1 MKKKSSTKKHN
12 TLSAEKKAQRKE
24 EVQKQKR
31 KSIRKRVLIGAIA
44 VVLLGGAATGTI
56 VVYHDDAIMTHARTA
71 MKSDHYRVS
80 QAMMSYYL
88 KRMYNT
94 YLNYYSADTLKS
106 SYGLDVTKPLQDQPH
121 DEDQSWYDYLLSTT
135 EKSVQD
141 LLVLAEAAD
150 ANGFSLTQ
158 EQKDDMEKE
167 LNAIDM
173 SEYPD
178 VVTKEDIRTCMEI
191 QKKATY
197 YNQQLQDSLENTEEE
212 MDTYFQEHAKN
223 YETCDYATFTFSYEA
238 QSAQTGLYLTQEEA
252 ANYAK
257 SLEAC
262 KDLSAFQSW
271 VSNYYKQSDQ
281 ELSQLEIQQAVEKTY
296 QENIGYTEGSA
307 ISEWIFDENAAVG
320 DSQIF
325 QSESSNSFTICLLLT
340 QPEREEA
347 PTVNVRHILIRSD
360 SYASDEE
367 AKAQAEA
374 IYQEWKNGAQTEDSF
389 SELAEKYSE
398 DTAEKGLY
406 EDVYPG
412 EMVTSFNDWCFDD
425 ARKPG
430 DTGIVESSYGYHILY
445 FIQKNDT
452 PTWKVLVN
460 KDLISQKHQD
470 TITGYSDTYQIKVK
484 EKNIKDLELI
494 Q

>member
-56 VVYHDDAIMTHARTA
+56 VVYHDDAIKTHARTA

-167 LNAIDM
+167 LM
-173 SEYPD
+173 SEYW
-178 VVTKEDIRTCMEI
+178 
-191 QKKATY
+191 
-197 YNQQLQDSLENTEEE
+197 
-212 MDTYFQEHAKN
+212 
-223 YETCDYATFTFSYEA
+223 
-238 QSAQTGLYLTQEEA
+238 GL
-252 ANYAK
+252 
-257 SLEAC
+257 
-262 KDLSAFQSW
+262 
-271 VSNYYKQSDQ
+271 
-281 ELSQLEIQQAVEKTY
+281 
-296 QENIGYTEGSA
+296 
-307 ISEWIFDENAAVG
+307 
-320 DSQIF
+320 
-325 QSESSNSFTICLLLT
+325 
-340 QPEREEA
+340 
-347 PTVNVRHILIRSD
+347 
-360 SYASDEE
+360 
-367 AKAQAEA
+367 
-374 IYQEWKNGAQTEDSF
+374 
-389 SELAEKYSE
+389 
-398 DTAEKGLY
+398 
-406 EDVYPG
+406 
-412 EMVTSFNDWCFDD
+412 
-425 ARKPG
+425 
-430 DTGIVESSYGYHILY
+430 
-445 FIQKNDT
+445 
-452 PTWKVLVN
+452 
-460 KDLISQKHQD
+460 
-470 TITGYSDTYQIKVK
+470 
-484 EKNIKDLELI
+484 
-494 Q
+494 

>member
-1 MKKKSSTKKHN
+1 
-12 TLSAEKKAQRKE
+12 
-24 EVQKQKR
+24 
-31 KSIRKRVLIGAIA
+31 
-44 VVLLGGAATGTI
+44 
-56 VVYHDDAIMTHARTA
+56 
-71 MKSDHYRVS
+71 
-80 QAMMSYYL
+80 
-88 KRMYNT
+88 
-94 YLNYYSADTLKS
+94 
-106 SYGLDVTKPLQDQPH
+106 
-121 DEDQSWYDYLLSTT
+121 
-135 EKSVQD
+135 
-141 LLVLAEAAD
+141 
-150 ANGFSLTQ
+150 
-158 EQKDDMEKE
+158 MEKE

-257 SLEAC
+257 SLETC

-325 QSESSNSFTICLLLT
+325 QSESSNSFTVCLLLT

-484 EKNIKDLELI
+484 EKNIKDLELS